1 MSCTFKVAASLWTM
15 TFLQAQILTSFSA
28 MLQALCLCGELQDEE
43 GFLEVSNCEAM
54 DNLGEALI

>member
-1 MSCTFKVAASLWTM
+1 
-15 TFLQAQILTSFSA
+15 
-28 MLQALCLCGELQDEE
+28 MLPALCLCGELQDEE